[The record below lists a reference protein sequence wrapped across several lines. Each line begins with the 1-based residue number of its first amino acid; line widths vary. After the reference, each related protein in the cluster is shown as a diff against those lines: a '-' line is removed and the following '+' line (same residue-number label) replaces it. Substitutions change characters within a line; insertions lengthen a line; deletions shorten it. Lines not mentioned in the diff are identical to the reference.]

1 MDLQTVLLATTS
13 SLGVSL
19 AGAWWLSQTLVQ
31 HRLTRAME
39 EYKTELKRD
48 ADLQL
53 GERAAQRQYE
63 YDARKRLYTAIGPL
77 RFQLLL
83 ACREWAGRVQSH
95 GERESYRMNLG
106 GYYGRSTLY
115 RLLRPL
121 ALAEL
126 IEREVAYFDFTV
138 DSTAMDCLRF
148 KKAAVRMLSGDEVLG
163 DHPAIDWTR
172 QSQHAY
178 TDSLGACASALV
190 VDDPRGERV
199 LRFHE
204 FQALLDTPGLTALDP
219 FPALLGDFEITAKPL
234 LWARLVGYGQAC
246 NQFVQGAG
254 QPLGFEP
261 HSFPTAKLLQAS
273 RDTTLL
279 ARCETF
285 VQRIEATTLRPL

>member
-39 EYKTELKRD
+39 EYKAELKRD

-63 YDARKRLYTAIGPL
+63 YDARKRLYTAIGSL

-83 ACREWAGRVQSH
+83 ACREWAGRVQAH
-95 GERESYRMNLG
+95 GQRESYHMTLD

-126 IEREVAYFDFTV
+126 IEREIAFFDFTV
-138 DSTAMDCLRF
+138 DSSAMDCLRF
-148 KKAAVRMLSGDEVLG
+148 KKAMVRMLSGDEVLH
-163 DHPAIDWTR
+163 DHPDIDWSR
-172 QSQHAY
+172 QAQHAY
-178 TDSLGACASALV
+178 TDALGTCANALV
-190 VDDPRGERV
+190 VLETRGARV
-199 LRFHE
+199 MRFHE
-204 FQALLDTPGLTALDP
+204 FQALLDTPGLAALDP
-219 FPALLGDFEITAKPL
+219 FPALLGNFEITAKPL
-234 LWARLVGYGQAC
+234 LWARLVGCGHVC
-246 NQFVQGAG
+246 NQFVASSGG
-254 QPLGFEP
+254 PLGFEALG
-261 HSFPTAKLLQAS
+261 FPTALLLQAS
-273 RDTTLL
+273 RDATLL
-279 ARCETF
+279 ARCDSF